1 MNPRLIKALA
11 GLITSVLLVGL
22 AYALIAHYG
31 NARYK
36 AGETA
41 ERGRWMQ
48 RENTELIA
56 ANARIIELERSA
68 RANEWLQAQRLA
80 DASKTYQESLQHEKA
95 THNRIVSDLRTGALR
110 LRIEL
115 ARRETAAGGTAGDSP
130 PGPGRCDG
138 EARAELSTAAAEFLV
153 GLAAEADA
161 VVHQL
166 TACQAVVIAD
176 RQINQPQGE
185 P

>member
-1 MNPRLIKALA
+1 MNPRLINVLS
-11 GLITSVLLVGL
+11 GLIASVLLVGL
-22 AYALIAHYG
+22 AYALLTSYG
-31 NARYK
+31 NARYE
-36 AGETA
+36 AGENA
-41 ERGRWMQ
+41 ERSRWMQ
-48 RENTELIA
+48 RETTELTT

-68 RANEWLQAQRLA
+68 RANERLQAERLA
-80 DASKTYQESLQHEKA
+80 AASQTYQESLQHEKA
-95 THNRIVSDLRTGALR
+95 THDRTVAGLRSGALR

-115 ARRETAAGGTAGDSP
+115 ARRQTADGGSAAGATSGS
-130 PGPGRCDG
+130 GRCDG

-153 GLAAEADA
+153 GLASEADT

-166 TACQAVVIAD
+166 TACQAVVSAD

>member
-1 MNPRLIKALA
+1 MNPRLINVLA
-11 GLITSVLLVGL
+11 GLITSVLLVAAIAASIKSYGSHRYDQGKL
-22 AYALIAHYG
+22 AEL
-31 NARYK
+31 
-36 AGETA
+36 TV
-41 ERGRWMQ
+41 WQQ
-48 RENTELIA
+48 RENDELA
-56 ANARIIELERSA
+56 WANARIVAQEAAA
-68 RANEWLQAQRLA
+68 RAQEQHNAQQLA
-80 DASKTYQESLQHEKA
+80 AASQTYQESLQHEKA
-95 THNRIVSDLRTGALR
+95 THDRTVADLRTGALR

-115 ARRETAAGGTAGDSP
+115 ARRQTADGGSAAGST

-138 EARAELSTAAAEFLV
+138 ETRAELSTAAAEFLV
-153 GLAAEADA
+153 GLAAEADT